1 MGCTLANTSMIERS
15 VRGGDA
21 ALCQITLA
29 TRFSSG
35 RSVLSLDLCKS
46 VHMLCTSHRSLAV
59 QRRRV
64 GIMHLAS
71 QACTAALPRRV
82 KWLVQALAV
91 CLLTASVAY
100 SFRSRRKSVFR
111 HFTPASNSASSTDSD
126 LQWSELDR
134 RHSVERIPPSQCRYL
149 PLNLAV

>member
-1 MGCTLANTSMIERS
+1 MGCTLANASVIERS
-15 VRGGDA
+15 VRSGDA
-21 ALCQITLA
+21 ALCQITLT
-29 TRFSSG
+29 TRFSNG

-59 QRRRV
+59 QRRRA
-64 GIMHLAS
+64 GIMHSAS

-100 SFRSRRKSVFR
+100 SRHAASAAVVNLSSDTLHRRPTRPRQPIV
-111 HFTPASNSASSTDSD
+111 TC
-126 LQWSELDR
+126 SEVNWIDGTRQNAYL
-134 RHSVERIPPSQCRYL
+134 RHSVATCR
-149 PLNLAV
+149 